1 MKQFDMKRFAAIADI
16 HGNAD
21 ALTAVLDDI
30 RSHGITSI
38 VNLGDHFSGP
48 LAARETA
55 DILLGSDMISIRGNH
70 DRWLVETPF
79 EEMGPSDRSA
89 CSQLADH
96 QFKWLRSLPA
106 TMVLVDEIFL
116 CHGTPTSDTTYW
128 LETVSADAIV
138 SLKKHDEIAKEAE
151 GISNSLFLCGHTH
164 IPRRV
169 DLQGGRSVINPGSV
183 GCPGYDDDFPVHH
196 VVQSGTSA
204 ACYVIL
210 EKREEG
216 WLTTFRQVPYDA
228 SRMVQMAHDAGRPE
242 WASAL
247 ATGWL

>member
-1 MKQFDMKRFAAIADI
+1 MKQFDTIRFAAIADI

-55 DILLGSDMISIRGNH
+55 DILLGGDMISIRGNH
-70 DRWLVETPF
+70 DRQLIETPF
-79 EEMGPSDRSA
+79 EEMGPSDRGA
-89 CSQLADH
+89 FSQLADE
-96 QFKWLRSLPA
+96 QLEWLRELPA
-106 TMVLVDEIFL
+106 TLVLEDEIFL
-116 CHGTPTSDTTYW
+116 CHGTPSSDTTYW
-128 LETVSADAIV
+128 LESVSADAIV
-138 SLKKHDEIAKEAE
+138 ALKKRDEIAKEAE
-151 GISNSLFLCGHTH
+151 GINCSLILCGHTH

-169 DLQGGRSVINPGSV
+169 DLPGGRCVINPGSI
-183 GCPGYDDDFPVHH
+183 GCPGYDDDFPVYH
-196 VVQSGTSA
+196 VVQSGTSV
-204 ACYVIL
+204 ACYAIL
-210 EKREEG
+210 EKRNEG

-228 SRMVQMAHDAGRPE
+228 SRMVQMAYDAGRPE